1 MHKIIIHGRL
11 TKDPEQKTYGDNK
24 LLCSFSIASNES
36 KDHTDFFNCTAFN
49 KTAELICQYF
59 TKGKEILVYGKLQID
74 NYEKEGE
81 KKKAYKVIVNEFDFC
96 GSKADNE
103 STTQTAPQST
113 APVVEEDDSDLPF

>member
-1 MHKIIIHGRL
+1 MNKIIIHGRL

-24 LLCSFSIASNES
+24 ILCSFSIASNES

-59 TKGKEILVYGKLQID
+59 AKGKEILVYGKLQID

-81 KKKAYKVIVNEFDFC
+81 KKKAHKVIVNEFDFC